1 MSGSEV
7 FLAVVKAVSE
17 DKKYDLSSASISLKS
32 MATDLKKKGQD
43 FSSMLAYADTAD
55 EAAQWLD

>member
-17 DKKYDLSSASISLKS
+17 DKKYDLDSASSSLKS

-43 FSSMLAYADTAD
+43 FSAMLVHADVAD

>member
-1 MSGSEV
+1 M
-7 FLAVVKAVSE
+7 AVVKAVSE
-17 DKKYDLSSASISLKS
+17 DKTHDLGSASSSLKS

-43 FSSMLAYADTAD
+43 FSAMLVHADVAD